1 LKISKKAR
9 FKKICWYWL
18 LIDLAIAA
26 ILLVLL
32 LYKPARYDPPQI
44 VDDGQVS
51 LYLTHELLPQFYNG
65 AQRQEPFD
73 VVVSQEGI
81 NDVVAR
87 SGWPME
93 SIGVMFSTPVVFFV
107 PKSIMLMG
115 VANVKGVELVV
126 TIVLEPAIDEQGL
139 LNLWVA
145 KVKVGAM
152 NVTLLARVIAKRMFS
167 QILAETEADPGDIR
181 TQIVASL
188 LNEEP
193 FDPVFP
199 VEDKK
204 VRVKKITI
212 TQEKLTMH
220 LVPVFD

>member
-1 LKISKKAR
+1 M
-9 FKKICWYWL
+9 
-18 LIDLAIAA
+18 IDLAIAA

-87 SGWPME
+87 SEWPRE
-93 SIGVMFSTPVVFFV
+93 SIGVMFSTPVVLFV
-107 PKSIMLMG
+107 PRSIVLMG
-115 VANVKGVELVV
+115 AANVKGVELVV